1 MDSEEYGFGTLLSHF
16 GEDEK
21 LEGAVTPPIFQN
33 SLFVFEHAEDL
44 FKAMSNVH
52 GPPYTYSRISNP
64 TLDIV
69 ENKLARLEGTEA
81 AKVLGS
87 GMAALTTALMSNVE
101 QGSHMVILD
110 TAYGPVRSDLANYLK
125 KFGVTMTLVDGRDP
139 SEVID
144 SFRPETTA
152 LYLESPSSIVMRLQD
167 LDEITTEARR
177 RGIGTVC
184 DNTYNTPVHFQP
196 AEHGIDLV
204 CHSATKY
211 LGGHSDLTAGVI
223 CGSRERIDRMTR
235 QEINVLGNILHPFQ
249 AWLLHRGMR
258 TLKVRIKAHE
268 ATANTVAAF
277 VESRPEVEVVNHIS
291 LASYPQKELYRRLLR
306 GSGGLFSFQPK
317 VQERTR
323 IMEFCDS
330 LKLFARGVS
339 WGGFESLVV
348 PVHVRTVKEPEPR
361 WVIRL
366 YCGLEEP
373 EDLIRDLNSA
383 LCVLS

>member
-1 MDSEEYGFGTLLSHF
+1 MDSEEYGLGTLLAHF

-33 SLFVFEHAEDL
+33 SLFLFDHAEDL
-44 FKAMSNVH
+44 FKSMSNMH
-52 GPPYTYSRISNP
+52 GAPYHYSRISNP

-69 ENKLARLEGTEA
+69 ENKLAKLEGTEA

-87 GMAALTTALMSNVE
+87 GMAALSVALMSNLE
-101 QGSHMVILD
+101 QGSHMVVVD

-125 KFGVTMTLVDGRDP
+125 KFGVSMTLVDGRDP

-144 SFRPETTA
+144 AFRPETTA
-152 LYLESPSSIVMRLQD
+152 LYLESPSSILMRLQD
-167 LDEITTEARR
+167 IDAITAETRQR
-177 RGIGTVC
+177 KISTVF

-196 AEHGIDLV
+196 AAHGIDLV

-223 CGSRERIDRMTR
+223 CGSRERIDRITR

-277 VESRPEVEVVNHIS
+277 IESLPEVELVNHIS
-291 LASYPQKELYRRLLR
+291 LASYPQKKLYEQMLT

-317 VQERTR
+317 VQERAR

-330 LKLFARGVS
+330 LKLFGRGVS

-348 PVHVRTVKEPEPR
+348 PINSRTITNPNPT

-373 EDLIRDLNSA
+373 EDLIRDIRDA
-383 LCVLS
+383 FCVLS